1 MRGGSGAKPPLSGID
16 LSFRNVQD
24 KLRVK
29 MPEKATEGA
38 RRQRDDRLSP
48 RCFLALPFSPEFRK
62 VREVVAD
69 SAKDAGFKIALADGL
84 PPKQMPVREMI
95 VGELARADC
104 VVADLTNYNA
114 NVLVEIGLAQAM
126 GKILFLISQAED
138 EASARIPVTLQG
150 QIIIAYQ
157 PTPKGL
163 KDFAARLTEELAGF
177 RRSPM
182 RSRFLSGR
190 RFQTPFFV
198 DWDRLE
204 RADSENLCRELLAQ
218 MGFQRLDWFK
228 ESREIDLIAELP
240 KKDPD
245 GYEYRELWLVSMGH
259 NAPMDMVLDMASR
272 HPEFLFDRFFRFTE
286 GVDRLLSKDVPITLL
301 LIVLE
306 KVPRQETLFE
316 LEERKIRTRREG
328 PYPGMLRL
336 RVWDRNYLTSLV
348 QQFPQIGYK
357 YFSDEGRART
367 KYRKTPEELYHEN
380 VDLAKRL
387 TTTIAALNEEKG
399 SRIRAESDAIWKDI
413 SFSAAHKI
421 GNPIFA
427 IETNLD
433 PLEKRIAEGRTDDA
447 LAVIKRIRR
456 SVEKSKD
463 IVDQFKSLTLAQKL
477 NLVVTPLRP
486 LLEASCQA
494 ARDRDHDE
502 DIPCTIECD
511 RGIKIIG
518 DPDRLSE
525 CFDELVRNSIRWFDK
540 SDQKLQILAIAPA
553 KPPLPP
559 MLDAAKQYVA
569 IHFRD
574 NGLGIPLENKA
585 KIFDAFFTTHDQGTG
600 LGLALVRRIIDG
612 HGGAIFETG
621 LPMKGADF
629 EIYLPLVTNGAASPA
644 TKKYVSLKESE

>member
-1 MRGGSGAKPPLSGID
+1 
-16 LSFRNVQD
+16 
-24 KLRVK
+24 
-29 MPEKATEGA
+29 MPEKATADE
-38 RRQRDDRLSP
+38 RRQRDDRLRP
-48 RCFLALPFSPEFRK
+48 RCFLALPFSPEFKK
-62 VREVVAD
+62 VRDVVVE
-69 SAKDAGFKIALADGL
+69 SAKEAGFKITLADGL
-84 PPKQMPVREMI
+84 PPKTMPLREMI
-95 VGELARADC
+95 AGELARADC
-104 VVADLTNYNA
+104 VVADLTKFNP
-114 NVLVEIGLAQAM
+114 NVLVEVGLAQAM
-126 GKILFLISQAED
+126 GKILFLITQADE
-138 EASARIPVTLQG
+138 EASARIPATLQG

-157 PTPKGL
+157 PTAKGL
-163 KDFAARLTEELAGF
+163 KEFGARLAEELAGF

-198 DWDRLE
+198 DWDHLD
-204 RADSENLCRELLAQ
+204 RADAENLCRELLAQ

-228 ESREIDLIAELP
+228 ESREIDLVAELP

-259 NAPMDMVLDMASR
+259 NAPMEMILDMAGR
-272 HPEFLFDRFFRFTE
+272 HPEFLFDRLFRFTE
-286 GVDRLLSKDVPITLL
+286 GADRLMSKDVPITLL

-306 KVPRQETLFE
+306 EVPRQKTLFE
-316 LEERKIRTRREG
+316 LEERKIHARREG
-328 PYPGMLRL
+328 PFPSMLRL

-357 YFSDEGRART
+357 YFSDEGRAQT
-367 KYRKTPEELYHEN
+367 KYRKTPEELYQEN

-421 GNPIFA
+421 GNPLFA

-433 PLEKRIAEGRTDDA
+433 PLEKRIIERRTEDA

-477 NLVVTPLRP
+477 NLVVTSLRP

-494 ARDRDHDE
+494 ARVRDKDDE
-502 DIPCTIECD
+502 IPCTIECAPD
-511 RGIKIIG
+511 IKIVG

-540 SDQKLQILAIAPA
+540 SEKKLEIVAVAPA

-559 MLDAAKQYVA
+559 MLDAAKQYVV

-574 NGLGIPLENKA
+574 NGSGIPIENKT

-621 LPMKGADF
+621 LPNKGADF
-629 EIYLPLVTNGAASPA
+629 EIYLPLVTSEAASLA
-644 TKKYVSLKESE
+644 NKKVVSPK

>member
-1 MRGGSGAKPPLSGID
+1 
-16 LSFRNVQD
+16 
-24 KLRVK
+24 
-29 MPEKATEGA
+29 MPEKSTTGA
-38 RRQRDDRLSP
+38 RRSSDDRLRP

-62 VREVVAD
+62 TREIVTE
-69 SAKDAGFKIALADGL
+69 SAKEAGFKVTLADGL
-84 PPKQMPVREMI
+84 PPKAMPVREMI

-104 VVADLTNYNA
+104 VVADVTGYNP

-126 GKILFLISQAED
+126 GKILFLITQAGD
-138 EASARIPVTLQG
+138 ETSARIPATLQG
-150 QIIIAYQ
+150 QILIAYQ
-157 PTPKGL
+157 TPAKGL
-163 KDFAARLTEELAGF
+163 KELAVRLTEELAGF
-177 RRSPM
+177 RRSPV
-182 RSRFLSGR
+182 RSRFLAGR

-198 DWDRLE
+198 DWDRLD

-228 ESREIDLIAELP
+228 ESREIDLVAELP

-245 GYEYRELWLVSMGH
+245 GYEYKELWMVSMGH
-259 NAPMDMVLDMASR
+259 NAPMEMILDMAGR

-286 GVDRLLSKDVPITLL
+286 GADKFMSKDVPITLL

-306 KVPRQETLFE
+306 EAPRQKTLFE
-316 LEERKIRTRREG
+316 LEERKIRARREG
-328 PYPGMLRL
+328 PYPSMLRL

-357 YFSDEGRART
+357 YFSDEGRAQT
-367 KYRKTPEELYHEN
+367 KYRKTPEELYQEN

-399 SRIRAESDAIWKDI
+399 SRVRAESDAIWKDI

-421 GNPIFA
+421 GNPLFA

-433 PLEKRIAEGRTDDA
+433 PLEKRIFEHRTDEA

-494 ARDRDHDE
+494 ARDPKHDGE
-502 DIPCTIECD
+502 IPCSIECSPD
-511 RGIKIIG
+511 IKIFG

-525 CFDELVRNSIRWFDK
+525 CFDELARNSIRWFDK
-540 SDQKLQILAIAPA
+540 STKKLEIVAIAPA
-553 KPPLPP
+553 NPPLPP

-574 NGLGIPLENKA
+574 NGLGIPLENKT
-585 KIFDAFFTTHDQGTG
+585 KIFDAFFTAHDQGPG
-600 LGLALVRRIIDG
+600 WD
-612 HGGAIFETG
+612 
-621 LPMKGADF
+621 
-629 EIYLPLVTNGAASPA
+629 
-644 TKKYVSLKESE
+644 

>member
-1 MRGGSGAKPPLSGID
+1 
-16 LSFRNVQD
+16 
-24 KLRVK
+24 
-29 MPEKATEGA
+29 MPEKPTSSTK
-38 RRQRDDRLSP
+38 RLTDDRLRP
-48 RCFLALPFSPEFRK
+48 RCFLVLPFSPEFRK
-62 VREVVAD
+62 TREIVVE
-69 SAKDAGFKIALADGL
+69 SAKEAGFKITLAEGD
-84 PPKQMPVREMI
+84 PPKSMPVREMI

-104 VVADLTNYNA
+104 VVADITGNNP

-126 GKILFLISQAED
+126 GKFLFLITQADD
-138 EASARIPVTLQG
+138 EISARIPAALQG
-150 QIIIAYQ
+150 QVFITYQ
-157 PTPKGL
+157 ATPKGL
-163 KDFAARLTEELAGF
+163 KEFGARMTENLAGF

-198 DWDRLE
+198 DWDRLD
-204 RADSENLCRELLAQ
+204 RPDAENLCRELLAQ

-245 GYEYRELWLVSMGH
+245 GYEYRELWMVSMGH
-259 NAPMDMVLDMASR
+259 NAPIEMILDMAGR
-272 HPEFLFDRFFRFTE
+272 HPEFLFDRFFRFSE
-286 GVDRLLSKDVPITLL
+286 GKVRLMSKDVPITLL

-306 KVPRQETLFE
+306 DVPRQKSLFE
-316 LEERKIRTRREG
+316 LEERKIRA
-328 PYPGMLRL
+328 PYPSQVRL

-357 YFSDEGRART
+357 YFSDEGRAKT
-367 KYRKTPEELYHEN
+367 KYRKSPEELYQEN

-387 TTTIAALNEEKG
+387 TATIAALNEEKG
-399 SRIRAESDAIWKDI
+399 SRMRAESDAIWKDI

-421 GNPIFA
+421 GNPLFA

-433 PLEKRIAEGRTDDA
+433 PLEKRVSEGRTNDA

-463 IVDQFKSLTLAQKL
+463 IIDQFKSLTLAQKL
-477 NLVVTPLRP
+477 NPIVMALRP

-494 ARDRDHDE
+494 ARDRDHDQE
-502 DIPCTIECD
+502 IPCTIDCPPD
-511 RGIKIIG
+511 IKILG

-540 SDQKLQILAIAPA
+540 SEKKLEIVAVAPA

-574 NGLGIPLENKA
+574 NGSGIPLENKT

-621 LPMKGADF
+621 LPNKGADF
-629 EIYLPLVTNGAASPA
+629 EIYLPLLADEVAILAN
-644 TKKYVSLKESE
+644 KKNVSLKESK

>member
-1 MRGGSGAKPPLSGID
+1 
-16 LSFRNVQD
+16 
-24 KLRVK
+24 
-29 MPEKATEGA
+29 MPEKSTTSTK
-38 RRQRDDRLSP
+38 QLSDDRLRP
-48 RCFLALPFSPEFRK
+48 RCFLALPFSQEFRK
-62 VREVVAD
+62 TREIVTEC
-69 SAKDAGFKIALADGL
+69 AKEAGFKITLADGL
-84 PPKQMPVREMI
+84 PPKAIPVREMI

-104 VVADLTNYNA
+104 VVADITDHNP

-126 GKILFLISQAED
+126 GKILFLITQAGD
-138 EASARIPVTLQG
+138 EMSARIPATLQG
-150 QIIIAYQ
+150 QITITYQ
-157 PTPKGL
+157 ISQKGL
-163 KDFAARLTEELAGF
+163 KELAVRLTEELAGF
-177 RRSPM
+177 RRSPA

-198 DWDRLE
+198 DWDRLD

-245 GYEYRELWLVSMGH
+245 GYEYRELWMVSMGH
-259 NAPMDMVLDMASR
+259 NAPMEMILDMAGR

-286 GVDRLLSKDVPITLL
+286 GADKLMSKDVPITLL

-306 KVPRQETLFE
+306 EVPRQKTLFE
-316 LEERKIRTRREG
+316 LEERKIRARREG
-328 PYPGMLRL
+328 PYPSMLRL

-357 YFSDEGRART
+357 YFSDEGRAQT
-367 KYRKTPEELYHEN
+367 KYRKTPEELYQEN

-387 TTTIAALNEEKG
+387 TATIAALNEEKG

-421 GNPIFA
+421 GNPLFA
-427 IETNLD
+427 IETNLG
-433 PLEKRIAEGRTDDA
+433 PLEKRISEHRTDDA

-486 LLEASCQA
+486 LLETSCQA
-494 ARDRDHDE
+494 ARDRNHDGE
-502 DIPCTIECD
+502 IPCSIECSPD
-511 RGIKIIG
+511 IKIFG
-518 DPDRLSE
+518 DPDQLSE

-540 SDQKLQILAIAPA
+540 AEKKLEIVAIAPA

-574 NGLGIPLENKA
+574 NGLGIPLENKT
-585 KIFDAFFTTHDQGTG
+585 KIFDAFFTTH
-600 LGLALVRRIIDG
+600 
-612 HGGAIFETG
+612 
-621 LPMKGADF
+621 
-629 EIYLPLVTNGAASPA
+629 
-644 TKKYVSLKESE
+644 

>member
-1 MRGGSGAKPPLSGID
+1 
-16 LSFRNVQD
+16 
-24 KLRVK
+24 
-29 MPEKATEGA
+29 MPEKATVGA

-48 RCFLALPFSPEFRK
+48 RCFLALPFSSEFRK
-62 VREVVAD
+62 IREVVAD
-69 SAKDAGFKIALADGL
+69 CAKGAGFKVTLGDGL
-84 PPKQMPVREMI
+84 TPKTMPVREMI

-104 VVADLTNYNA
+104 VVADLTNHNP
-114 NVLVEIGLAQAM
+114 NVLVEVGLAQAM
-126 GKILFLISQAED
+126 GKILFLISQADD
-138 EASARIPVTLQG
+138 EVAARIPATLQG
-150 QIIIAYQ
+150 QIIVAYQ
-157 PTPKGL
+157 PTTKGL
-163 KDFAARLTEELAGF
+163 KELASRLTEELTGF

-198 DWDRLE
+198 DWDRLD
-204 RADSENLCRELLAQ
+204 RADTENLCRELLAQ

-228 ESREIDLIAELP
+228 ESQEIDLIAELP

-259 NAPMDMVLDMASR
+259 NAPMDMVLEMASR
-272 HPEFLFDRFFRFTE
+272 HPEFLFDRFYRFTE
-286 GVDRLLSKDVPITLL
+286 GADRLLSKDVPITLL

-306 KVPRQETLFE
+306 KVPRQDTLFE
-316 LEERKIRTRREG
+316 LEERKIRNRRGG

-336 RVWDRNYLTSLV
+336 RVWDRDYLTSLV
-348 QQFPQIGYK
+348 QQFPQVGYK
-357 YFSDEGRART
+357 YFSDEGRAQT
-367 KYRKTPEELYHEN
+367 KYRKTPEELYREN

-387 TTTIAALNEEKG
+387 TTTVAALNEEKG
-399 SRIRAESDAIWKDI
+399 SRIRAESDAVWKDI

-433 PLEKRIAEGRTDDA
+433 PLEKRIAEQRTDDA

-463 IVDQFKSLTLAQKL
+463 IVDQFKSLTLTQNL

-494 ARDRDHDE
+494 ARDPDHDE
-502 DIPCTIECD
+502 EIPCTIECD
-511 RGIKIIG
+511 PNIKIIG

-540 SDQKLQILAIAPA
+540 SEKKLEIVAAAPA

-559 MLDAAKQYVA
+559 MLNAAEHYVA

-574 NGLGIPLENKA
+574 NGSGIPLENKT
-585 KIFDAFFTTHDQGTG
+585 KIFDAFFTTHSQGTG

-621 LPMKGADF
+621 LPTKGADF
-629 EIYLPLVTNGAASPA
+629 EIYLPLVTEDAISSGTKRSASP
-644 TKKYVSLKESE
+644 KDG